1 MCCSNNRNFGVFI
14 AIAVG
19 MAFALSGCA
28 DGNFGELI
36 SRPWAW
42 GPCSLIIVLL
52 DVYAFVQIAQ
62 SRAEGVSKVLWAL
75 LVFFFPVGGFLLW
88 YFFGPKR

>member
-1 MCCSNNRNFGVFI
+1 MCCSNNRNFGVLA

-19 MAFALSGCA
+19 LAFAVGGCA
-28 DGNFGELI
+28 DGNFGDLI
-36 SRPWAW
+36 FG
-42 GPCSLIIVLL
+42 GPGGICGLLIVIL
-52 DVYAFVQIAQ
+52 DVYAFIQIAQ